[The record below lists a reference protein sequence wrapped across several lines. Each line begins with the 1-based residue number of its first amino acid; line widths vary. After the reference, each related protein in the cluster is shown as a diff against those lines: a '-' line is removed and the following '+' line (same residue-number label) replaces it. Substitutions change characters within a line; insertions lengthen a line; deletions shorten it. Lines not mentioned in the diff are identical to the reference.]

1 MMGYAHQSEKTRSTD
16 IGETSKGKV
25 SGYSAGLYA
34 TYMNAAPAGTGP
46 YVDTWLL
53 WQRFKNK
60 VDPSNAVEESYDSKG
75 FTASLEAGYTFGLK
89 DWVSSDGTRNAARL
103 RLEAQVIRM
112 GVRADQHVDAENYT
126 VSGTGAG
133 NVRTHVGA
141 TVYHLFTND
150 RTGRAIKPFLS
161 LNWYHDTKS
170 FGVTYAG
177 VHDQAEGNRN
187 FDEVKLGVEGKLS
200 KHVNLWGAAA
210 YQQGKQGF
218 RNVGAFVGAKVLF

>member
-1 MMGYAHQSEKTRSTD
+1 M
-16 IGETSKGKV
+16 
-25 SGYSAGLYA
+25 
-34 TYMNAAPAGTGP
+34 
-46 YVDTWLL
+46 
-53 WQRFKNK
+53 
-60 VDPSNAVEESYDSKG
+60 DPSNAEEESYDSKG

-89 DWVSSDGTRNAARL
+89 DWVSNDGTKNAARL

-112 GVRADQHVDAENYT
+112 GVRADQHLDAENYT

-133 NVRTHVGA
+133 NVRTRVGA

-150 RTGRAIKPFLS
+150 GTSRAIKPFLS

-177 VHDQAEGNRN
+177 VHDRAVGNRN
-187 FDEVKLGVEGKLS
+187 FGEVKVGLEGKLS

-210 YQQGKQGF
+210 YQQGSHSF
-218 RNVGAFVGAKVLF
+218 RNLGAFIGAKVLF